1 MQTLTTYNVFMF
13 LFQKVWKDD
22 EIIEYKLIHDY
33 KNVFHTHI
41 FLLVFLSAVFEILLL
56 TAIHKNLNLNTK
68 IRYIFIDMFGGDA

>member
-33 KNVFHTHI
+33 TNVFHTHI

-56 TAIHKNLNLNTK
+56 TAIHKSLNLNTK